1 MLNSAEVREAMSAAG
16 EKREGDFASLPP
28 KKHTMSTTVS

>member
-1 MLNSAEVREAMSAAG
+1 MLSSAEVREAMAAAG

-28 KKHTMSTTVS
+28 KKQTMSDTVA